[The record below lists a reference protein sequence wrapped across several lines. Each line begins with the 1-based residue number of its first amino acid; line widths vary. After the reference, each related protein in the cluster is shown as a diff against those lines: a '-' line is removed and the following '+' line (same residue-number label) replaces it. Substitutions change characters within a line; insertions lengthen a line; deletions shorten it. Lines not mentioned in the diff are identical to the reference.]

1 MTTLGI
7 IGGIA
12 PPSTIDYY
20 RLLWTR
26 YHERSPDGNYPS
38 ILIDSIDAKPFFA
51 LLEVDDRPGIVKF
64 LHGELD
70 RLARA
75 GAEIALFASN
85 SPHLVFDEI
94 ARVSP
99 LPLISIVEATAD
111 VAQAQGLQRLGLL
124 GARYTMDG
132 GFYRDVF
139 AERGIAVVVPDPDE
153 RRYIHERYFA
163 EFVGGVFR
171 DETRASFAAVIERMR
186 VEDRI
191 EAVILGGTELPMLF
205 RDAAPTSLPLLDT
218 TSIHVDAAIARL
230 LP

>member
-12 PPSTIDYY
+12 PPSTSDYY

-26 YHERSPDGNYPS
+26 YLERSPGSNYPS

-51 LLEVDDRPGIVKF
+51 LLEADDRPAIVEF

-85 SPHLVFDEI
+85 SPHLVFDEV
-94 ARVSP
+94 AGVSP

-111 VAQAQGLQRLGLL
+111 VAQAQGLRRLGLL

-139 AERGIAVVVPDPDE
+139 AARGMAVVVPAPEE
-153 RRYIHERYFA
+153 RTYIHDRYFA
-163 EFVGGVFR
+163 EFVDGVFR
-171 DETRASFAAVIERMR
+171 DETRATFAGIIDRMR
-186 VEDRI
+186 IEDGI
-191 EAVILGGTELPMLF
+191 DAVILGGTELPMLF
-205 RDAAPTSLPLLDT
+205 RDAPPTSVPLLDT

-230 LP
+230 LA